1 MTAVEA
7 LVDSFLGT
15 ALHAKHDEHP
25 NDSHHTRYATSKS
38 LYESSIIQAE
48 RPGEC
53 ALRPDFFSDFAHEDH
68 QSGATDEDDIR
79 HGKNEDDPH
88 HDLCL
93 DRTRDRAACSESGP
107 KRCCPRMPRCQRK
120 GSQPQAPA
128 EPEHQG
134 EGREDQADLREFKH
148 VLGVQGK
155 KERACRD
162 ACRPQQRVL
171 EGVEPRCA
179 YVVCVQGAWL
189 WREDWAHALSRGAV
203 HRNTSR

>member
-1 MTAVEA
+1 MDQGCVRGLGGGARGSRRKRWEPRRYRAVGRCQLPGGARE
-7 LVDSFLGT
+7 LVNST
-15 ALHAKHDEHP
+15 
-25 NDSHHTRYATSKS
+25 
-38 LYESSIIQAE
+38 Q
-48 RPGEC
+48 C
-53 ALRPDFFSDFAHEDH
+53 
-68 QSGATDEDDIR
+68 
-79 HGKNEDDPH
+79 
-88 HDLCL
+88 
-93 DRTRDRAACSESGP
+93 RTRASAQFRLFTLPLNGSE
-107 KRCCPRMPRCQRK
+107 RCCPRMPRCQRK

-134 EGREDQADLREFKH
+134 EGREDQADLRELKH

-171 EGVEPRCA
+171 EGVDPRCA
-179 YVVCVQGAWL
+179 YVVCVQGACL